1 MTLSVTKL
9 AGSQVLVEGRDPRGV
24 EGQEILDSTEWD
36 SWKQHNQKKAIVA
49 EVDADIEAFL
59 APLTAAFEK
68 LESAG
73 NAKPELDPLFYVTEG
88 DDVEPV
94 AAERKVITR
103 ISRDSAILR
112 AIESGQQN
120 RLVWVKDRLVIT
132 AEPVPYV
139 TPTVTATAYTG
150 DDSSSDQGEV
160 GHHQV

>member
-36 SWKQHNQKKAIVA
+36 SWKAHNKKKNVVA
-49 EVDADIEAFL
+49 EVDAEIEAFL
-59 APLTAAFEK
+59 APLTAAFDK
-68 LESAG
+68 LEAAASD
-73 NAKPELDPLFYVTEG
+73 KPELDPLFYVTEG
-88 DDVEPV
+88 EDVEAV
-94 AAERKVITR
+94 AGESKTITR

-132 AEPVPYV
+132 AEPVQYTAPAPV
-139 TPTVTATAYTG
+139 ATPVPDETP
-150 DDSSSDQGEV
+150 DQGE
-160 GHHQV
+160 GNPFGG